1 MYGSRLTK
9 TKQNFIKSKLPYINN
24 FDYEGPSVIS
34 AMRDLTVGVFERV
47 EIAYK
52 LDLYLRIKYT

>member
-9 TKQNFIKSKLPYINN
+9 TKKNFIKSKLPYINK

-34 AMRDLTVGVFERV
+34 AMRDLTVGVFEYI
-47 EIAYK
+47 EITPKMDVYK
-52 LDLYLRIKYT
+52 RIKYT